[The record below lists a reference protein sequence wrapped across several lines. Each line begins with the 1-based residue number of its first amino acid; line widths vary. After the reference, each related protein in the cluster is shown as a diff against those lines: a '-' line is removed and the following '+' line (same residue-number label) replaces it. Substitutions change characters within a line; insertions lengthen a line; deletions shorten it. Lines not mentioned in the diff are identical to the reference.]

1 MNLVIEFLAQKYFLK
16 NLAPKRFFFL
26 QFSCFELF
34 GAKSEKS
41 EDQVSDADDGHDDD
55 VDKESD
61 AIDERG
67 HLVPVGARRT

>member
-1 MNLVIEFLAQKYFLK
+1 MNLVIEFLAQKYFFEK
-16 NLAPKRFFFL
+16 FSTETIFFL
-26 QFSCFELF
+26 QFFCFELF

-41 EDQVSDADDGHDDD
+41 ENQVSDADDGHDDD